1 METQIFILIM
11 SMVVSCGYAAKP
23 KDDAVSKEVSSNGNS
38 NAPRITKLETES
50 NTVSGNGG
58 ILTVKVKT
66 DSKGKVV
73 IRTTTDKPEAKDC
86 YPNNP
91 NCKNASKDIYQGD
104 AEVNTEQTIKIKGS
118 DLYSNY
124 NRLYLSV
131 TNQEGTEGKFF
142 YVTRED
148 EPAFSYIQPVNEV
161 VRGNSLVAKV
171 TANKNNAK
179 IYYQVGNGKTQE
191 YDAKVGIRIEH
202 PIPQFIFN
210 FPVSITYYSVDEAGN
225 VEYPKTK
232 NYTIVPTE
240 TRLTVNPAS
249 MVIQKSYH

>member
-1 METQIFILIM
+1 
-11 SMVVSCGYAAKP
+11 MVVSCGYAAKT
-23 KDDAVSKEVSSNGNS
+23 KDDSEVSKKFFSERNS
-38 NAPRITKLETES
+38 NMPRITKLETES

-148 EPAFSYIQPVNEV
+148 DSAFTFIQPVNEV
-161 VRGNSLVAKV
+161 VRGNFFVARI
-171 TANKNNAK
+171 TPNKRNTK
-179 IYYQVGNGKTQE
+179 IYYQVGNAKTQE
-191 YDAKVGIRIEH
+191 YDAKVGILIEH
-202 PIPQFIFN
+202 PIPQFHFN

-225 VEYPKTK
+225 IEFPKTK
-232 NYTIVPTE
+232 IYTIVPTE
-240 TRLTVNPAS
+240 TKVAVNPNG
-249 MVIQKSYH
+249 QRLGKRKS